1 MTPLPSSKATRKRSH
16 AHVTPQIERNM
27 QAYEIASKGASHT
40 ESKFVAMAAT
50 AASLAALTL
59 PQLADAEI
67 IYTPANQQLPSRFG
81 TLQIDLNNDGIAD
94 IAFSVYVTTHI
105 GSGYNTFVGA
115 VSARGLNGNG
125 VEANG
130 RNVLAN
136 PRGKLVG
143 SSDNFAGNGLLASC
157 TNHDGPHLNEHRVG
171 GLWKGPL
178 VHYMGVKFSISGET
192 HYGWVRLRDFVCG
205 LESPFMVGYAY
216 ETVANKPIQTG
227 PPGTD
232 EPTLGALAGGTKG
245 LALWRKQPTE
255 SGQQ

>member
-1 MTPLPSSKATRKRSH
+1 MTPLSFSKAPRKRNH
-16 AHVTPQIERNM
+16 AHVAPQLERNL
-27 QAYEIASKGASHT
+27 QAYETASAGAPHP
-40 ESKFVAMAAT
+40 ESKFVVIAAT
-50 AASLAALTL
+50 VAGLAALAI
-59 PQLADAEI
+59 PGLADAEVV
-67 IYTPANQQLPSRFG
+67 YTPTNQQLPNFG
-81 TLQIDLNNDGIAD
+81 SLRVDLNNDGIAD
-94 IAFSVYVTTHI
+94 VALSGYIATHM
-105 GSGYNTFVGA
+105 GSGYDTFVGV

-136 PRGKLVG
+136 PRGKLIG

-157 TNHDGPHLNEHRVG
+157 TNHDGPHLHEHKVA
-171 GLWKGPL
+171 GLWKGPQ